1 MSTCF
6 YQQGKQDKKNVKGRR
21 KKGKNLQEKKKKKKK
36 SVHDH
41 AKMQKIAREYSTSPT

>member
-21 KKGKNLQEKKKKKKK
+21 KKGKNLQENKKKKR
-36 SVHDH
+36 SLSMT
-41 AKMQKIAREYSTSPT
+41 MQKCRK

>member
-1 MSTCF
+1 MSRGE
-6 YQQGKQDKKNVKGRR
+6 GKKEKIFRER
-21 KKGKNLQEKKKKKKK
+21 KKKKKKKK

>member
-1 MSTCF
+1 MSRGE
-6 YQQGKQDKKNVKGRR
+6 GKK
-21 KKGKNLQEKKKKKKK
+21 EKIFRERKKKKKK